1 MCHHRPTSII
11 PIIIINPIGVIW
23 GLFFLSLT
31 HPFGIRILKNAPR
44 RYSLQYPR
52 WSTHTLPPLI
62 PSSSRICSRDLAAVW
77 SPRSVTCSSIS
88 VFSSD
93 LLGLKC
99 GAFVVVNT
107 LARFCVSLQLH
118 RPSSQAWQI
127 PGCWHKLLGY
137 PRHPGTETMQLRP
150 WLLGTNARWWPSK
163 LASIPFPL
171 FGFTGIR
178 KLLRVDYFER
188 QSFHQKLAVNR
199 CANSSPLSFLLV
211 IPFWDWNVYDLFRFA
226 AAWSKFV
233 RLFIQFYHCPL
244 KTEELNWYVKSAYV
258 PAEGDQRNEL
268 IAK

>member
-31 HPFGIRILKNAPR
+31 HPFGIRISKNVPR

-127 PGCWHKLLGY
+127 PGRWHKLLGY
-137 PRHPGTETMQLRP
+137 RRHPGTETMQLRP

-178 KLLRVDYFER
+178 KLLRVNYFER

-211 IPFWDWNVYDLFRFA
+211 IPFWD
-226 AAWSKFV
+226 
-233 RLFIQFYHCPL
+233 
-244 KTEELNWYVKSAYV
+244 
-258 PAEGDQRNEL
+258 QRNEL